1 MSSSFTVVQEFNGY
15 KQNGNDRWI
24 PPPFPGTRI
33 AGPNSAVQDGQSSQQ
48 TSTTKQNNRR
58 TNVTIPYTRCAGI
71 PKNEPW
77 KSQLRHGELAF
88 THARMQSAPSHPSNH
103 NYSHNGAITNV
114 YDIHHV
120 NQHMRNSE
128 PYALPQTNKNA
139 PPFLPAYLLHNT
151 PARTGLVEESEIGL
165 WLPDQV
171 RHWQPDGVVNVIDTL
186 GGSDDATN
194 VTIQGPASMI
204 NGDDRSRPKQIC
216 ASRSDTPLSRLYVGL
231 RATRANPN
239 AVAPAPFTY
248 TFKMELFSSGMIR
261 RGEVHM
267 EDFNVAPHY
276 SKIVKVWQYGRL
288 TDARHVESMDE
299 QRCIANIFVHPP
311 MIHRPA
317 QKTHTPRMGNV
328 YSSSH
333 HSPPSGLLWIKTDV
347 DALALLLP
355 NSLPKGFTRY
365 APLNAATNAPVDIQA
380 RIQGLPRYGL
390 GGVLRPD
397 FIELT
402 DVEWNTFAIAHE
414 HNKPS
419 LFYNMYIVINNAVY
433 VPIPDDD
440 SSRER
445 KGAFPLPTILQHGRA
460 KDLWAKTRDAHG
472 PNITTPDGV
481 VHPVPAAPPSA
492 GGLSND
498 INNNGRR
505 PGWDDADVQKQL
517 FKKEMPHVHR
527 VNHNDNIES

>member
-1 MSSSFTVVQEFNGY
+1 MSSSFTVIQEFNGY

-33 AGPNSAVQDGQSSQQ
+33 AAAAAGANSDVQDGQSSQQ

-58 TNVTIPYTRCAGI
+58 TNVTIPYTRRAGI

-88 THARMQSAPSHPSNH
+88 TNARMQSAPSHPNNH
-103 NYSHNGAITNV
+103 NNYSHNGAITNV

-139 PPFLPAYLLHNT
+139 PPFRPAYLLHNT
-151 PARTGLVEESEIGL
+151 PARIGLVEESEIGL

-171 RHWQPDGVVNVIDTL
+171 THWQPDGVVNVIDTL

-194 VTIQGPASMI
+194 VTIQGSASMI
-204 NGDDRSRPKQIC
+204 NGNDRSRPKQIC

-239 AVAPAPFTY
+239 ALGPPFTYTY

-267 EDFNVAPHY
+267 GDFNVAPHY

-299 QRCIANIFVHPP
+299 QRCMANIFVHPP

-347 DALALLLP
+347 DALALP

-365 APLNAATNAPVDIQA
+365 APLNAVTNAAVDIEVL
-380 RIQGLPRYGL
+380 IQGLIVGPS
-390 GGVLRPD
+390 PD

-402 DVEWNTFAIAHE
+402 DAQWNAFAIAHE

-419 LFYNMYIVINNAVY
+419 LFYNMCIVIHNAVY
-433 VPIPDDD
+433 VPIPDD
-440 SSRER
+440 SSRKR
-445 KGAFPLPTILQHGRA
+445 KGAFPLPTILQHGRE

-472 PNITTPDGV
+472 ANITTPDGV
-481 VHPVPAAPPSA
+481 LHPVPAAPPPP
-492 GGLSND
+492 GLFSD
-498 INNNGRR
+498 IDNNGRR
-505 PGWDDADVQKQL
+505 PGWDDADVQQQL
-517 FKKEMPHVHR
+517 FKREIPHIHR
-527 VNHNDNIES
+527 VNYNDDIPLS